1 MTGVTLVLVIFFSW
15 FEQFHQSPFESGFIW
30 IWASQKLSISILS
43 IRLNFQVVLE
53 VSTVCN
59 TQRQK
64 PGKGRW
70 LGLLFTESRKHKVGA
85 KKL

>member
-1 MTGVTLVLVIFFSW
+1 M
-15 FEQFHQSPFESGFIW
+15 
-30 IWASQKLSISILS
+30 
-43 IRLNFQVVLE
+43 VLE

-85 KKL
+85 KKLKKTFIVSCNVLPVWTTNFGELTHNLKKGVAYDADADQMMDLFLM

>member
-1 MTGVTLVLVIFFSW
+1 MTGVTLVLVNLLVDLSYFIKAYLNLDLFEYGLPKDKVFPFS
-15 FEQFHQSPFESGFIW
+15 I
-30 IWASQKLSISILS
+30 
-43 IRLNFQVVLE
+43 NFQVVLE